1 MTRRLLSLAVAALM
15 VASVAV
21 AVEPPRPPEG
31 SRPILAKGQPAP
43 ADGLLATDP
52 WARYD
57 VQRIR
62 WLMAQRDECLSQ
74 LAGSPP
80 PSGWRPVVVIAGISV
95 TVGIAG
101 GLALGAK
108 LWRR

>member
-1 MTRRLLSLAVAALM
+1 MRPLSLAVAALM

-21 AVEPPRPPEG
+21 AGEPPRPPEG
-31 SRPILAKGQPAP
+31 SRPIVAKGQPAP
-43 ADGLLATDP
+43 ADGLLATVE

-62 WLMAQRDECLSQ
+62 WLMAQRDECIHQ
-74 LAGSPP
+74 IENGPP
-80 PSGWRPVVVIAGISV
+80 PGGWRPVVMIGGVAV
-95 TVGIAG
+95 TLGLAG
-101 GLALGAK
+101 GVYLGAK